1 MSFFNSDLVK
11 KEMEEITEL
20 QEKIYD
26 SVFKFPTMNNKE
38 KLEHIEILE
47 KLLNKQQILYTR
59 LSLSDDPQAKSM
71 RDMLIKEAKMIGFPD
86 DVDIRYVF
94 SNMCT
99 MIEAMKKTIQEST

>member
-59 LSLSDDPQAKSM
+59 LRLDFLM
-71 RDMLIKEAKMIGFPD
+71 MLILGMSFQIC
-86 DVDIRYVF
+86 VL
-94 SNMCT
+94 
-99 MIEAMKKTIQEST
+99 